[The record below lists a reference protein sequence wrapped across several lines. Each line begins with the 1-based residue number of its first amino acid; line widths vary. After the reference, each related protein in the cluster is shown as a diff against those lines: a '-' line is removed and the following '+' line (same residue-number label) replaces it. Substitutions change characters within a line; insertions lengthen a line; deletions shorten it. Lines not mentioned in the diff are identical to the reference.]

1 LQKGANTSEKEHKGV
16 KRSKRKR
23 VAEWF
28 TVQKL
33 KVDMHH
39 RQFEAISL
47 LTENYYIVAIE
58 ISNGQIIINSI

>member
-1 LQKGANTSEKEHKGV
+1 M

-58 ISNGQIIINSI
+58 ISNCQIIINSM